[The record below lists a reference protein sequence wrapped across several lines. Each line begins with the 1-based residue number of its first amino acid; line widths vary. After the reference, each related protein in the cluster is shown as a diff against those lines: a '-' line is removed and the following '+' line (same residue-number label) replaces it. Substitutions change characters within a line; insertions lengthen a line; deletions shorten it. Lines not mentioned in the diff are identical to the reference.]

1 MRALYDPPFYFE
13 LTSTC
18 LVVHKANPGDKEYVK
33 VRMLPI
39 RQAILAYPDVMD
51 LLNNN
56 VESKEAK
63 DSGAAA
69 ANDLGNLVEDLSLD

>member
-18 LVVHKANPGDKEYVK
+18 LVVHKANPGEREYVK

-39 RQAILAYPDVMD
+39 RQANLAYPDVME

-56 VESKEAK
+56 VDSK
-63 DSGAAA
+63 DSNAEKDSE
-69 ANDLGNLVEDLSLD
+69 ANALGGMVEDLSLD

>member
-63 DSGAAA
+63 DSGANA
-69 ANDLGNLVEDLSLD
+69 LGGMVEDLSLD

>member
-56 VESKEAK
+56 VESNEAK

-69 ANDLGNLVEDLSLD
+69 ADALGGMVEDLSLD

>member
-56 VESKEAK
+56 VESKEVK
-63 DSGAAA
+63 DSAADA
-69 ANDLGNLVEDLSLD
+69 LGGMVEDLSLD

>member
-69 ANDLGNLVEDLSLD
+69 ADALGGMVEDLSLD

>member
-63 DSGAAA
+63 DSGADA
-69 ANDLGNLVEDLSLD
+69 LGGMVEDLSLD

>member
-39 RQAILAYPDVMD
+39 SQAILAYPDVMD

-56 VESKEAK
+56 VESKEVK
-63 DSGAAA
+63 DSGADA
-69 ANDLGNLVEDLSLD
+69 LGGMVEDLSLD

>member
-63 DSGAAA
+63 VAEA